1 MGRKRKGK
9 KIVGFHLTTGNIR
22 VFESG
27 KEAADWLGLLPQN
40 INANLKD
47 SYTGSLNGW
56 VFFYYEE
63 YIDSY
68 HYSSPDEVR
77 KKCTFYLERFYEA
90 RERDKYCTRERMELQ
105 DFVKEYIRDLVDF
118 RRYELREY
126 EDKIAELN
134 YELNLLSS
142 RLCRMKDKLKK
153 ANDDMYKYKRF
164 ADILD
169 DLAEANLYKEKYL
182 NLVEIC
188 QDIEME
194 MESINTEILELS
206 DYKENIRDKYEIKYD
221 EMRELESIYREF
233 VGILRRG
240 NL

>member
-1 MGRKRKGK
+1 MGRKGR
-9 KIVGFHLTTGNIR
+9 KIVGCHHTTGNIR

-40 INANLKD
+40 INANLKNRYKGLLD
-47 SYTGSLNGW
+47 GW
-56 VFFYYEE
+56 IFWYYDE
-63 YIDSY
+63 YIGSS

-77 KKCTFYLERFYEA
+77 KEGMLILERFYEA
-90 RERDKYCTRERMELQ
+90 RERGEYCTRERMDLQ

-126 EDKIAELN
+126 EDKIADLNHELS
-134 YELNLLSS
+134 LLSS
-142 RLCRMKDKLKK
+142 RLCTMRDKLEK
-153 ANDDMYKYKRF
+153 ANDDMYKFKRF

-169 DLAEANLYKEKYL
+169 DLAEANWYKEKYL

-206 DYKENIRDKYEIKYD
+206 DYKKNISDKYEIKYD
-221 EMRELESIYREF
+221 KMRELENIYREF
-233 VGILRRG
+233 VEILEG
-240 NL
+240 ENL

>member
-1 MGRKRKGK
+1 MGRKGK

-47 SYTGSLNGW
+47 AYTGTLDGW
-56 VFFYYEE
+56 VFYYYEE

-77 KKCTFYLERFYEA
+77 KRGMFYLECFREA
-90 RERDKYCTRERMELQ
+90 RERGEYYVREKYTLRDYVRRYL
-105 DFVKEYIRDLVDF
+105 RDLVDF

-126 EDKIAELN
+126 EIKIAELN
-134 YELNLLSS
+134 YELSLLHS
-142 RLCRMKDKLKK
+142 RLCTMRDKLIK
-153 ANDDMYKYKRF
+153 ANDDVYDFKRF
-164 ADILD
+164 ADILSD
-169 DLAEANLYKEKYL
+169 PGEANWRKEKYL
-182 NLVEIC
+182 NLMEIC
-188 QDIEME
+188 QDME
-194 MESINTEILELS
+194 TETESINTKILELS

-221 EMRELESIYREF
+221 EMRELESIYSGF
-233 VGILRRG
+233 VGILEG
-240 NL
+240 ENL

>member
-1 MGRKRKGK
+1 MGRKGR
-9 KIVGFHLTTGNIR
+9 KIVGYHLTTGNIR
-22 VFESG
+22 VFESR
-27 KEAADWLGLLPQN
+27 KEAADWLGLLPPN
-40 INANLKD
+40 ITASLTD
-47 SYTGSLNGW
+47 DYTGSLEGW

-63 YIDSY
+63 YIDSC
-68 HYSSPDEVR
+68 HYSSPDGVR
-77 KKCTFYLERFYEA
+77 KRCTFYLERFYEA
-90 RERDKYCTRERMELQ
+90 REREKYYARERMELQ

-134 YELNLLSS
+134 YELSLLSS
-142 RLCRMKDKLKK
+142 RLCTMKDKLKQ
-153 ANDDMYKYKRF
+153 ANHDMYKYKRF

-169 DLAEANLYKEKYL
+169 DLVEVNLYKEKYL
-182 NLVEIC
+182 SLVEIC

-206 DYKENIRDKYEIKYD
+206 DYKENIHDKYENKYD
-221 EMRELESIYREF
+221 EMRELEIVYSEF
-233 VGILRRG
+233 VGILRRE

>member
-1 MGRKRKGK
+1 MGRKGRR
-9 KIVGFHLTTGNIR
+9 IVGYRNTTGNIR

-40 INANLKD
+40 INANLKNRYKGTLD
-47 SYTGSLNGW
+47 GW
-56 VFFYYEE
+56 IFYYYDE
-63 YIDSY
+63 YVGSS

-77 KKCTFYLERFYEA
+77 KEGTLILERFYKA
-90 RERDKYCTRERMELQ
+90 RERDKYYTRERMDLQ
-105 DFVKEYIRDLVDF
+105 DFVKEYLQDLVDF
-118 RRYELREY
+118 RMYELREY
-126 EDKIAELN
+126 EDEIAELN

-142 RLCRMKDKLKK
+142 RLCRMKDKLEQ
-153 ANDDMYKYKRF
+153 ANHDIYKYKRF

-169 DLAEANLYKEKYL
+169 DLVEADLYKEKYL
-182 NLVEIC
+182 NLVGIC

-221 EMRELESIYREF
+221 KMRELKNIYREF
-233 VGILRRG
+233 VGILERE

>member
-1 MGRKRKGK
+1 MGRKGR
-9 KIVGFHLTTGNIR
+9 KIVGCHNTTGNIR

-40 INANLKD
+40 INANLKNRYRGMLD
-47 SYTGSLNGW
+47 GW
-56 VFFYYEE
+56 IFYYYEE
-63 YIDSY
+63 YIGSSNY
-68 HYSSPDEVR
+68 LSPDEVR
-77 KKCTFYLERFYEA
+77 KEGMLILERFYEA
-90 RERDKYCTRERMELQ
+90 RERDKYYTRERMDLQ
-105 DFVKEYIRDLVDF
+105 DFVKAYLRDLVDF

-126 EDKIAELN
+126 EDEIADLNHELS
-134 YELNLLSS
+134 LLSS
-142 RLCRMKDKLKK
+142 RLCRMKDKLEK
-153 ANDDMYKYKRF
+153 ANDDVYKFKRF

-194 MESINTEILELS
+194 IESINTEILELS

-221 EMRELESIYREF
+221 EMRELESIYVEF
-233 VGILRRG
+233 VGILERE